1 MIKDIVSH
9 SGIYRVGVL
18 DKVSRVLSV
27 MASAER
33 GISLAE
39 LSHHL
44 DMNKSTLHRLL
55 MALCRHRFVV
65 QDFETRRFRLGLRLF
80 ELGSQAVAGLRLKDV
95 ARQHLADLTDQTG
108 ETSNFVIL
116 DDGHA
121 LYLEK
126 VESSRAVRTPSR
138 VGWRAPVHCTA
149 VGKAML
155 ACLVESEVAKI
166 IEWRG
171 LARHTDR
178 TITDSRSLMLELQR
192 IRARGY
198 AIDNEELENGLRCV
212 AVPIGDPTRA
222 LVAAASVAGP
232 SFRLTLARLPEVAAQ
247 VSACA
252 SAIAKELDLKTAD
265 FLASLRRPRK
275 TRMGGSRQA

>member
-1 MIKDIVSH
+1 MIKDTVSI
-9 SGIYRVGVL
+9 SGTYRVGVL
-18 DKVSRVLSV
+18 DKVSKVLNV

-39 LSHHL
+39 LSQHL
-44 DMNKSTLHRLL
+44 EINKSTLHRLL
-55 MALCRHRFVV
+55 MVLCRHRFVA

-95 ARQHLADLTDQTG
+95 AHRHLADLTDETG

-116 DDGHA
+116 QDGDA

-126 VESSRAVRTPSR
+126 VESLRAVRMPSR

-155 ACLVESEVAKI
+155 ACLEESEGTKI
-166 IEWRG
+166 IESRG
-171 LARHTDR
+171 LARYTER
-178 TITDSRSLMLELQR
+178 TITDSRRLLLELQR

-212 AVPIGDPTRA
+212 AVPIGDLRRT
-222 LVAAASVAGP
+222 LVAAVSVAGP
-232 SFRLTLARLPEVAAQ
+232 SFRLTLARLPKVAAR

-252 SAIAKELDLKTAD
+252 GAIAAELDLKTAD
-265 FLASLRRPRK
+265 LLAPLGRPRK
-275 TRMGGSRQA
+275 ARIGGSRQA